1 MFCIKCGQKL
11 PDDALFCSSCG
22 TKTPLG
28 QNNCLDHEPI
38 DPQSKVENEEIQS
51 VKEQAEKERKERIA
65 KSNKE
70 TRKALS
76 DALDNVKQAKTTRVI
91 IFGIIAGI
99 SALIALI
106 SISSIFSGQEL
117 TVELL
122 TTAFMSFAVT
132 LGVLCGTGIV
142 CHQFNQII
150 REKEAELKRFD
161 DEIKTSEENN

>member
-1 MFCIKCGQKL
+1 MFCIKCGQNL

-22 TKTPLG
+22 TKTPLE
-28 QNNCLDHEPI
+28 QNSYLDNEPTC
-38 DPQSKVENEEIQS
+38 SKTDVENEEIQAA
-51 VKEQAEKERKERIA
+51 KEQAEKERKERIA

-70 TRKALS
+70 TRKTLS
-76 DALDNVKQAKTTRVI
+76 DALENAKQAKTTRVI

-99 SALIALI
+99 SALIAFI

-122 TTAFMSFAVT
+122 MTAFMSFAVA

-150 REKEAELKRFD
+150 REKETELKRFD
-161 DEIKTSEENN
+161 DEIRTDEEDF

>member
-1 MFCIKCGQKL
+1 MRCF
-11 PDDALFCSSCG
+11 ALIAVLSHPWDKKISLEKQTAC
-22 TKTPLG
+22 TE
-28 QNNCLDHEPI
+28 NN
-38 DPQSKVENEEIQS
+38 VENEEIQA

-65 KSNKE
+65 KLNKE

-76 DALDNVKQAKTTRVI
+76 DALVNVKQAKATRVI

-99 SALIALI
+99 SALIALV

-142 CHQFNQII
+142 CHQFNQMI
-150 REKEAELKRFD
+150 REKEAELNRFD
-161 DEIKTSEENN
+161 DEIKTSKEDN

>member
-1 MFCIKCGQKL
+1 MFCMKCGQNL
-11 PDDALFCSSCG
+11 PDDALFCSNCG
-22 TKTPLG
+22 TKTTLEQHSYLG
-28 QNNCLDHEPI
+28 NEQICSQNDSES
-38 DPQSKVENEEIQS
+38 QEIQAA
-51 VKEQAEKERKERIA
+51 KDRKKKID

-70 TRKALS
+70 IRKTLS
-76 DALDNVKQAKTTRVI
+76 DALEDVKLAKTTRVI

-122 TTAFMSFAVT
+122 ITAFMSFAVA
-132 LGVLCGTGIV
+132 LGVLCSTGIV

-150 REKEAELKRFD
+150 REKETELKRFD
-161 DEIKTSEENN
+161 DEIKTSKEEN

>member
-1 MFCIKCGQKL
+1 MKCGQNL

-28 QNNCLDHEPI
+28 QNTYKKEPI
-38 DPQSKVENEEIQS
+38 KNIIENEELQIA
-51 VKEQAEKERKERIA
+51 KEQAEKERKEKITR
-65 KSNKE
+65 SNKE
-70 TRKALS
+70 TRKTLS
-76 DALDNVKQAKTTRVI
+76 DALENAKQAKTTRVI

-122 TTAFMSFAVT
+122 MTAFMSFAVA

-150 REKEAELKRFD
+150 QEKETELKRFD
-161 DEIKTSEENN
+161 DEIKTNKEDF